1 MESTHPDVGA
11 REGAQT
17 EQEEAP
23 DKPRKRSRGGFGAA
37 DAVGG
42 AHAAPADSTRS
53 ANAGASAA
61 SVGAHAA
68 SVTSGAG
75 AAAGASAD
83 GAAVAIGAHAA
94 PEAAGASAAT
104 AGAHAAAASDA
115 RPPDGRDHTSLHDS
129 APRANRIIIALMVAA
144 LVLGGVQF
152 VLEFVFY
159 GEDLYTI
166 VQGETDEDSP
176 YTIAYFILT
185 ALNVIGLLAVIGFDH
200 KGKIFEARMVI
211 RVLVVLMVVG
221 ACVQIILT
229 GISWQLSFYLVQL
242 VCIVAYQVY
251 NDPNLSRPPRFVN
264 IKEGKAARAKV
275 YELDPDHRGYIPLN
289 FFNLFWVFM
298 VAAVGGLIF
307 ETVFVAIT
315 NGTWKNRTCM
325 LWGPFSPIYGIGAVL
340 MTVVVNRWWYCNA
353 VVIFL
358 ITGVVGAA
366 FEYFTSWF
374 METAFGV
381 YSWDYTGSF
390 LSLNGRTDFAHFCG
404 WGFLGVVWVRLALPS
419 VMRLVDM
426 IPLKWRSIVTVIVT
440 AFMLVDAAMTLM
452 AIDCWVDRV
461 NGDPIETVTQ
471 EYFAEYYDDDFMENR
486 FETFKW
492 IEDE

>member
-1 MESTHPDVGA
+1 MRESKHTNA
-11 REGAQT
+11 GAQ
-17 EQEEAP
+17 ESAQASQDEAP
-23 DKPRKRSRGGFGAA
+23 GKPKKGRRGGSDAA
-37 DAVGG
+37 DG
-42 AHAAPADSTRS
+42 AHAAPSDGARA
-53 ANAGASAA
+53 ANAGAHAA
-61 SVGAHAA
+61 NVGAHAA
-68 SVTSGAG
+68 PVAAPVAAGAG
-75 AAAGASAD
+75 ADGAATVVGAHASAGASA
-83 GAAVAIGAHAA
+83 VAGSHAA
-94 PEAAGASAAT
+94 S
-104 AGAHAAAASDA
+104 ASDA

-185 ALNVIGLLAVIGFDH
+185 ALNVIGLLAVIGFDR

-264 IKEGKAARAKV
+264 IKEGKEARAKV